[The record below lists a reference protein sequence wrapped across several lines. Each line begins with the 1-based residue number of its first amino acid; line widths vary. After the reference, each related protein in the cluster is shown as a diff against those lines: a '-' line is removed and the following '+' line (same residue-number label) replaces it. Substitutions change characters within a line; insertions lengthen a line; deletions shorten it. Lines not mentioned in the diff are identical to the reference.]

1 MSITPIVCWFDG
13 VAHLSDLRFGA
24 GGLIKTSEKSVYKW
38 TFNCGQGKNTRDE
51 LLGAWT
57 TLFLAEHL
65 TIDVIHVIGD
75 SKIIIEWLKDRGKLQ
90 IAFLMGWIDIIKM
103 LKNLFREIHF
113 THVYKELNMD
123 AYFLSKKALS
133 KIKGKLEFS

>member
-1 MSITPIVCWFDG
+1 M
-13 VAHLSDLRFGA
+13 
-24 GGLIKTSEKSVYKW
+24 
-38 TFNCGQGKNTRDE
+38 RDE
-51 LLGAWT
+51 FLGAWT
-57 TLFLAEHL
+57 TLFLAKRL

-113 THVYKELNMD
+113 THVYRELNMEAD
-123 AYFLSKKALS
+123 FLSKKALS
-133 KIKGKLEFS
+133 NTEGKLECSWWVDGNEGPTLSINLF